1 MTVGLVIVSHSS
13 KIAEGVVDLAA
24 QMAEGVRIVAAGGT
38 DDDGIGTSF
47 DKVSAAMVAADDG
60 AGVVVLCDLGS
71 AILTAE
77 TALDFVD
84 DDVRERIRIADAP
97 LVEGSIAAAVAAQ
110 IGGTLDEVVTAAR
123 SANVTIQA
131 DAGAAAS
138 STTAPGNGDQPGNV
152 AELGNVAEPGNAGDS
167 ITGATELVNASGLHA
182 RPAAEFVR
190 LASTFDAQITI
201 NGVDAKSLLRIMSL
215 GLGRGKTVGL
225 AATGPDAR
233 AAIDALTALIDS
245 GFGE

>member
-1 MTVGLVIVSHSS
+1 MVVGLVIVSHSS

-38 DDDGIGTSF
+38 DDGGIGTSF
-47 DKVSAAMVAADDG
+47 DAVSAAIAAADDG
-60 AGVVVLCDLGS
+60 AGVVILCDLGS

-84 DDVRERIRIADAP
+84 DDVRERVQIADAP

-110 IGGTLDEVVTAAR
+110 IGGTLQDVVAAAE
-123 SANVTIQA
+123 SANTATEHNAESVHGTDPASTEQSVT
-131 DAGAAAS
+131 GAA
-138 STTAPGNGDQPGNV
+138 T
-152 AELGNVAEPGNAGDS
+152 
-167 ITGATELVNASGLHA
+167 LVNAAGLHA

-190 LASTFDAQITI
+190 LASTFDAQITV

-215 GLGRGKTVGL
+215 GLGKGKTVGL
-225 AATGPDAR
+225 GATGPDAR
-233 AAIDALTALIDS
+233 AAVDALIALVDS
-245 GFGE
+245 GFGEQ